1 MFLVDFQCWVAE
13 VMEEWLRIGY
23 GPGRAN
29 WYSFA
34 LEALSNTTPN
44 EKLFHSSASMKWS
57 SKKDFQYLK
66 QVSLQ
71 VACNATAKHYG
82 PFYVFFFTFLL
93 ICLNPYFFLFCF
105 FVFGFGFFFFLVA
118 INYVALMAL
127 SEEDGMREIEALK
140 DLQARLSSME
150 IEAPVS
156 RLLVSAGRQ
165 LFGQELR

>member
-82 PFYVFFFTFLL
+82 PFYVFFF
-93 ICLNPYFFLFCF
+93 FLFINMSKPIF
-105 FVFGFGFFFFLVA
+105 FSLLFFRLWLWFFFFLVA